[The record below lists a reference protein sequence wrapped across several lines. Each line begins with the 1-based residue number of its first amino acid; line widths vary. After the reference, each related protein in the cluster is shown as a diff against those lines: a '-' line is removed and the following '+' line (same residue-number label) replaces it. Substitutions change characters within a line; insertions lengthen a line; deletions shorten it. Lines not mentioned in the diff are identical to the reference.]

1 MSDAAPPVALA
12 EMLRLLRGA
21 SVTIFS
27 QDSHLRYRWLQN
39 PPATWSA
46 ATVVRGRTDSDFLP
60 AGAAAAATAAKR
72 EVLLT
77 GRPHWAEFVVEA
89 SHSRQYFEL
98 YVEPERDA
106 AGVVSGVIGLALDV
120 TERRK
125 RVAALEAI
133 VRQAAHRSKNLLAI
147 LQSIAVQTAREASST
162 NDFIEKYRSR
172 IQSISRS
179 QDIAL
184 GPSSHGTR
192 LPDLVAAQ
200 VEPYV
205 TNAAKRVEFEGED
218 CELTAN
224 AALHIGLALSELA
237 VLAVN
242 KGALSGADGGIT
254 ITAEKAVDPTIDA
267 ALPSLRVVWR
277 EHASQKAA
285 LPEGFTLQ
293 LLERLIPSALSGHS
307 ELTVDER
314 GLRYALVVGPGE
326 FQ

>member
-12 EMLRLLRGA
+12 EMLHLLRGA
-21 SVTIFS
+21 SVTVFN
-27 QDSHLRYRWLQN
+27 QDKHLRYRWLQN
-39 PPATWSA
+39 PPATWGA
-46 ATVVRGRTDSDFLP
+46 AEAQGKSDSEILP

-72 EVLLT
+72 EVLST

-89 SHSRQYFEL
+89 NYARQYFEL
-98 YVEPERDA
+98 YVEPERDSSGA
-106 AGVVSGVIGLALDV
+106 VTGVIGLALDV

-162 NDFIEKYRSR
+162 GDFIDKYRAR

-184 GPSSHGTR
+184 GPSTHGAR

-205 TNAAKRVEFEGED
+205 ANAAKRVEYEGAD

-237 VLAVN
+237 VLSVN
-242 KGALSGADGGIT
+242 RGALSGTDGGIA
-254 ITAEKAVDPTIDA
+254 ISAELAVDPAIDPSA
-267 ALPSLRVVWR
+267 PSLRVVWR
-277 EHASQKAA
+277 EHAGRKAT

-293 LLERLIPSALSGHS
+293 LLERLIPSALSGRS
-307 ELTVDER
+307 ELTTGEG
-314 GLRYALVVGPGE
+314 GLRYVLTVGPSE